1 MGGRG
6 HVVKKHLRYPHPIPP
21 KFRTMFFF
29 PFPTLLFA
37 CSPKK
42 KNIFY
47 FLLSPPSKKNPIHH
61 SPHQGFIKPKKKSAA
76 NRCILDFLHFPPVV
90 FFFSPPPIVKKIATL
105 IFICFFLTPPPK
117 KNHINWRT
125 GRKLF
130 SKKKKNK
137 NSKQAIPLFF
147 LNPISFHLPLSCTQI
162 PKQNSTKN
170 KQHNTKTNKTNQHKS
185 NSETAP
191 ILFLFSLHW

>member
-42 KNIFY
+42 KKH
-47 FLLSPPSKKNPIHH
+47 FLFPSLSPLQKK
-61 SPHQGFIKPKKKSAA
+61 PHPPFTSSRFHKAQKKICRQQVYS
-76 NRCILDFLHFPPVV
+76 RFSSFPACRL
-90 FFFSPPPIVKKIATL
+90 FFQSPPHCEKNCHPHL
-105 IFICFFLTPPPK
+105 YLFFPHPPPK